1 MRLMKNILIVED
13 DPFVRKFYQDLFSHQ
28 PYSIEFAADGAEGI
42 AKALSLLPDL
52 ILLDIMMPK
61 MNGLEVLK
69 TLKEDPKTKHIQI
82 IMLTNF
88 GEEKYVQQ
96 ASQYGASAFL
106 LKVAYSPKKLVAE
119 VEKYIGQKNASS

>member
-1 MRLMKNILIVED
+1 MKNILIVED

-69 TLKEDPKTKHIQI
+69 SLKENPRTKHIQV

-88 GEEKYVQQ
+88 GEEQYVRE
-96 ASQYGASAFL
+96 AAQYGASAFL
-106 LKVAYSPKKLVAE
+106 LKVAYSPQKLVAE
-119 VEKYIGQKNASS
+119 VEKYIGEKNASS